1 MCCNCRYINK
11 DFTIGDHVACLKD
24 NMRKFYSFL
33 SLLSVMP
40 MHGGYFSLTQKLCK
54 LFILFLLRPNYLIM
68 LSALND
74 KFDQLYVVLF
84 GDLLI
89 LGSAYFTETE
99 FFFLLKVL

>member
-1 MCCNCRYINK
+1 
-11 DFTIGDHVACLKD
+11 
-24 NMRKFYSFL
+24 
-33 SLLSVMP
+33 MP

-84 GDLLI
+84 GDPLI
-89 LGSAYFTETE
+89 FLKLN
-99 FFFLLKVL
+99 FFFAESTVDESKS